1 MCLSRWAVVL
11 PLFIMSGCRDRQA
24 EPSGT
29 VSPPAA
35 SSAPPASSGSATA
48 ASSAP
53 PASSGSAAAAPNA
66 AGPMNAAPAG
76 PGARPN
82 VPPTDFAIECRTSVT
97 AKDTIGVRVA
107 SMKPRDPLRGTLT
120 VNGVALGTRRFN
132 VRATP
137 YAATYV
143 LLFESYG
150 AGDNKPAK
158 EALTAGKSI
167 VARLVANGDQT
178 DLYFDGDV
186 DLVRSDE
193 QPVAQP
199 LRCE

>member
-11 PLFIMSGCRDRQA
+11 PLFIMSGCPARQA
-24 EPSGT
+24 EPSGSG
-29 VSPPAA
+29 SPPAA
-35 SSAPPASSGSATA
+35 SPAPPAATGSTTA
-48 ASSAP
+48 AP
-53 PASSGSAAAAPNA
+53 SAA
-66 AGPMNAAPAG
+66 GSMSAAPAG

-82 VPPTDFAIECRTSVT
+82 VPPADFAIECRTSVT

-107 SMKPRDPLRGTLT
+107 SVKPKDPLRGTLT
-120 VNGVALGTRRFN
+120 VDGVALGTRRFN

-158 EALTAGKSI
+158 EALAAGKSI
-167 VARLVANGDQT
+167 VARLVANGDHT

-186 DLVRSDE
+186 HLVRSDA
-193 QPVAQP
+193 QPVVQP